1 MNESQLRKIIAQQ
14 LREEV
19 NATSKSTLI
28 EYYDQDD
35 YGSRGSSN
43 VLYKI
48 FLSPMVDVLKAT
60 QLASQDILN
69 SLKLIFKSLIILS
82 PKKLVE
88 ARKDYEKTKESLDR
102 EWAPLIKKVEST
114 VEGSGLDLVTF
125 AVAPSV
131 YMGYQ
136 FGKFA
141 VNAPSTVADYFEKAG
156 FDVPLGTWLKDIDD
170 YDYGDGKDYDTGSDD
185 RSSRRRSTSSRAT
198 SSASESPGILDRLR
212 IFFLGETAA
221 HSDDLILEVS
231 KDEDN
236 SKSSKLSKKNIESE
250 IEKYFRETGFNKQLD
265 KLAEDVIRAKQA
277 HADKLLTASREQV
290 SILKS
295 FAKANNIEE
304 FESAIKNA
312 KSKGA
317 EVEQIQKKIEALKAD
332 LQKKSAELKNDKSF
346 KEKVQK
352 SAKGKKISD
361 DDIAKA
367 ADSAALE
374 ASKSAIAQLKQNVKE
389 SLDQSFD
396 EIKKQIRAELSED
409 IPQKDSPLYSAF
421 SNSNNGQRLLSI
433 IDKAV
438 NSIGPT
444 SE

>member
-1 MNESQLRKIIAQQ
+1 
-14 LREEV
+14 
-19 NATSKSTLI
+19 
-28 EYYDQDD
+28 
-35 YGSRGSSN
+35 
-43 VLYKI
+43 
-48 FLSPMVDVLKAT
+48 
-60 QLASQDILN
+60 
-69 SLKLIFKSLIILS
+69 
-82 PKKLVE
+82 
-88 ARKDYEKTKESLDR
+88 
-102 EWAPLIKKVEST
+102 
-114 VEGSGLDLVTF
+114 
-125 AVAPSV
+125 
-131 YMGYQ
+131 MGYQ

-170 YDYGDGKDYDTGSDD
+170 YDYGDGKDYNTGSDD